1 VHIINNHSYTF
12 SSTQDEEEI
21 EEYLRNRYAD
31 SSTTLKQFGDAGD
44 ELSDEIM
51 QQTLL
56 PGVK

>member
-1 VHIINNHSYTF
+1 
-12 SSTQDEEEI
+12 
-21 EEYLRNRYAD
+21 LRNRYAD
-31 SSTTLKQFGDAGD
+31 ASTTIKQFGDAGD